1 MGSVQT
7 DAERKSGACRVSE
20 IMPTLYELE
29 AALTPHLADNAELE
43 GALHRHASALMD
55 LLEVPLHIEVGVE
68 HWRSAVALATA
79 FVDGDLFISELSAEA
94 RLSAA
99 DPGRR
104 AAVVYALVQ
113 LIVDVLAVSVNP
125 DGDMEPDEAK
135 GSALQLLS
143 KLALVRGVA

>member
-1 MGSVQT
+1 M
-7 DAERKSGACRVSE
+7 SE
-20 IMPTLYELE
+20 MMTTLYELE
-29 AALTPHLADNAELE
+29 EALSPYTEQDTELE
-43 GALHRHASALMD
+43 GALHRHASAVMD
-55 LLEVPLHIEVGVE
+55 LLDVPMHIEVGVD

-79 FVDGDLFISELSAEA
+79 FVDGDLFVSELSAEA

-125 DGDMEPDEAK
+125 DGGLDTDEAK
-135 GSALQLLS
+135 SRALQLLS
-143 KLALVRGVA
+143 KLALVRGLA